1 MEMKNHLKFAIL
13 TLVLALGA
21 STVAFA
27 GPPPPPP
34 HGPTPPRKPA
44 PEVDPSLAIAGISL
58 LAGTLVVVR
67 SRFRK

>member
-1 MEMKNHLKFAIL
+1 MRNLIKYAFL
-13 TLVLALGA
+13 TAVVAGGA
-21 STVAFA
+21 STAAYA
-27 GPPPPPP
+27 GEC
-34 HGPTPPRKPA
+34 GTDRAALCTPQPA